1 MEINEF
7 INVLQLTVDSL
18 YPNLRITCYRDRA
31 QANIVVG
38 DIHVG
43 NCFAIHK
50 QEFEDNKSKGWEM
63 NLIHARVKKMLYELR
78 DKINEDIKEIENA
91 TTKRT

>member
-7 INVLQLTVDSL
+7 VDAVQLIVNAL
-18 YPNLRITCYRDRA
+18 YPDLRITCFRGRA
-31 QANIVVG
+31 QASTVVG

-50 QEFEDNKSKGWEM
+50 QEFEYNQSKGWEM
-63 NLIHARVKKMLYELR
+63 NLIHARIKKMLCELR
-78 DKINEDIKEIENA
+78 DKINKDIKELRNGN
-91 TTKRT
+91 K